1 MIMAI
6 KPDNRLI
13 NLGAAALFLVVLAYG
28 AFEWTFC
35 RVYVPEGH
43 SLKLRYKGPL
53 ILPADEPGAGRLA
66 EAGQIGVMRE
76 MKGPGRHFYN
86 PIYWEREIVPDV
98 VILPHEIGVV
108 TCKVGDPL
116 PPGEFLVDGD
126 LQGESIS
133 HHRGILRKVF
143 GPGRY
148 RANPYAYEFKIVGT
162 QVERMGSQDKVSGW
176 VEIPSGYVGVITMQ
190 TDNRSLGIVAG
201 IQDNVLPPGLYPIN
215 PREQQIDVI
224 NIGYRETSIQVD
236 QQVDANGQPVF
247 DVEGEPVPVS
257 GTGISFPSND
267 GFDIQLDFSAI
278 WGVMPENA
286 AEVLRTFGNID
297 AVDSKVIE
305 PQSES
310 ICRNNGSKMGAI
322 ELLVGDQREM
332 FQAGVSEDFQKVL
345 EDKRI
350 TLLYGLV
357 RHIYIPANVRAPI
370 QTGYIADELKLT
382 RDEETKTAR
391 IEANFREA
399 QKKVDLE
406 ADRVR
411 ADTDRQRAS
420 VLAEGEK
427 LASEIAAETKQLIA
441 KIDRETADLDAQKT
455 VLLGRATAEAKKLA
469 AEATSDK
476 FRLAAQAFG
485 TTEAYNKWEFAE
497 QLPASIDLK
506 LFYAGEGTLWT
517 DLKNITPT
525 LPIVAEK
532 PTASAEK

>member
-1 MIMAI
+1 MAF
-6 KPDNRLI
+6 KPSRPFL
-13 NLGAAALFLVVLAYG
+13 NLAVVALFAAVLAYG
-28 AFEWTFC
+28 TFDWTFC
-35 RVYVPEGH
+35 RIYVPEGS

-53 ILPADEPGAGRLA
+53 LFPGEESKPGRLA
-66 EAGQIGVMRE
+66 EAGQTGVLRE
-76 MKGPGRHFYN
+76 MRGPGRHFYN
-86 PIYWEREIVPDV
+86 PIYWEREIVPDM
-98 VILPHEIGVV
+98 VILPHQIGVV

-126 LQGESIS
+126 LQGETIT
-133 HHRGILRKVF
+133 HNQGILRKVF

-162 QVERMGSQDKVSGW
+162 EVTKVGLQDKVSGW
-176 VEIPSGYVGVITMQ
+176 VEIPTGYVGVVTMQ
-190 TDNRSLGIVAG
+190 SNNPALGLAAG
-201 IQDNVLPPGLYPIN
+201 IQDQVLPPGLYPIN
-215 PREQQIDVI
+215 PKEQQIDII
-224 NIGYRETSIQVD
+224 NIGYRETSIQVE
-236 QQVDANGQPVF
+236 QKLDANGQPIF
-247 DVEGEPVPVS
+247 DAENEPVAMA

-286 AEVLRTFGNID
+286 AEVLRTFGNIN

-310 ICRNNGSKMGAI
+310 ICRNNGSKLGAI
-322 ELLVGDQREM
+322 ELLVGDQREI
-332 FQAGVSEDFQKVL
+332 FQAGVSSDFKKVL

-357 RHIYIPANVRAPI
+357 RHIYIPANVREPI
-370 QTGYIADELKLT
+370 QKGYVADELKLT

-391 IEANFREA
+391 IEGDFREA
-399 QKKVDLE
+399 EKKVDLE
-406 ADRVR
+406 AERVR
-411 ADTDRQRAS
+411 VDTDRMSAL
-420 VLAEGEK
+420 VMAEGEK
-427 LASEIAAETKQLIA
+427 TAKEIAAQTQQLIA
-441 KIDRETADLDAQKT
+441 KIDLETAELDAKKT
-455 VLLGRATAEAKKLA
+455 VLLGRATSEAKKLS

-476 FRLAAQAFG
+476 FRLAAEAFG

-497 QLPASIDLK
+497 NLPETLDLK

-525 LPIVAEK
+525 LPVMDAK
-532 PTASAEK
+532 K